1 MRAAVPLGRPRRSFR
16 PGICRTSLDALGSNP
31 KDVEAAER
39 WRRSPL
45 YKMLQ
50 TGDSLLRLRLN
61 AKTVDE
67 FSWLDDLLAAGMT
80 EYVAIITR
88 FAADGVI
95 GEMDGLYSNWATS
108 APGGFDDGHIAALE
122 RIAGKAAR
130 RVFRRPRTTAQ
141 TWDRRG
147 TGRGSCR

>member
-1 MRAAVPLGRPRRSFR
+1 MRAASSAG
-16 PGICRTSLDALGSNP
+16 
-31 KDVEAAER
+31 EAER

-88 FAADGVI
+88 FATDGVI

-108 APGGFDDGHIAALE
+108 ALGGFDDGHIAAIE
-122 RIAGKAAR
+122 HIAPYCPSSDDLRPIRHFAKGGSDSSGV
-130 RVFRRPRTTAQ
+130 RV
-141 TWDRRG
+141 
-147 TGRGSCR
+147 